1 MERDKQ
7 FDNNQILWSSLP
19 VFMATIMILKW
30 FWPDYVMYT
39 NVQRNIQNSKWNKR
53 VNFNSLQRKKIKV
66 DIEIICYLI
75 KALV

>member
-1 MERDKQ
+1 MERGKQ
-7 FDNNQILWSSLP
+7 FENSLGGC
-19 VFMATIMILKW
+19 FYEATIMILKW
-30 FWPDYVMYT
+30 FLSDYVLYT
-39 NVQRNIQNSKWNKR
+39 NVQRNIQKSKWNKH